1 MSEIENIYNDNNS
14 DNFEF
19 LNNLHNDTFIEKIVL
34 TPKQQQKQDKD
45 EERSRI
51 REEKRQIRENKIEEM
66 RQIKYEKE
74 LNKKMKEY
82 EKSETTEKKKFM
94 NKIQQAINFLY
105 LMKILQC

>member
-74 LNKKMKEY
+74 LNKKMKE
-82 EKSETTEKKKFM
+82 
-94 NKIQQAINFLY
+94 
-105 LMKILQC
+105 

>member
-1 MSEIENIYNDNNS
+1 
-14 DNFEF
+14 
-19 LNNLHNDTFIEKIVL
+19 
-34 TPKQQQKQDKD
+34 
-45 EERSRI
+45 
-51 REEKRQIRENKIEEM
+51 M